1 MKTIYNF
8 KINDTVTKWT
18 KKYFILLGF
27 NTWLLHR
34 HLRDVII
41 IIFLMTKNRYPLPNN
56 TQGVSLGRGYIFV
69 YNAKKYITS
78 DACELLVSV
87 WFISFRRVA
96 MSVNVFNFF

>member
-34 HLRDVII
+34 HLHDVII
-41 IIFLMTKNRYPLPNN
+41 IIVFMIKKKRYPLPNN
-56 TQGVSLGRGYIFV
+56 TQGVSLGRGYMI
-69 YNAKKYITS
+69 I
-78 DACELLVSV
+78 C
-87 WFISFRRVA
+87 I
-96 MSVNVFNFF
+96 